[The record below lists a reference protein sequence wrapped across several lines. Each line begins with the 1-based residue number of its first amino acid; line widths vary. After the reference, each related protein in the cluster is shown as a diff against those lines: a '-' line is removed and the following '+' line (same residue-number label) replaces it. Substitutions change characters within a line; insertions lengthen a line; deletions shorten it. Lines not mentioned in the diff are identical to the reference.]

1 MDTHWYSSIH
11 EDLEKVESIMN
22 ETVRSENPKLT
33 EICRY
38 VLNSNGKRIRP
49 AICILTF
56 KACGGKD
63 TSGAIKIG
71 TALEVIH
78 NATLVHDDINDQG
91 ELRRGAKAAY
101 KQFSI
106 SKSIIAGDFLFVMG
120 FQFIRSVSLEIV
132 DYIIEAATS
141 MSAGEFDQKD
151 FEHNTA
157 ASEEIYMKI
166 IEGKTARLIES
177 GAKSGALLAGA
188 KIETIDRVG
197 EFAHNVGMAFQI
209 IDDTLDIIG
218 DEKITGKRTGSDI
231 MEGKPTLPIIFAMED
246 PKHGNRIRQIFEM
259 EVPEWSDISEAVD
272 LIKKTDSIPRCKE
285 KAKSIVNHAKVF
297 LNDLDESEYKTAL
310 IEMADYIAS
319 RDR

>member
-1 MDTHWYSSIH
+1 MDVHWYSSIH
-11 EDLEKVESIMN
+11 EDLEKVESIMD
-22 ETVRSENPKLT
+22 ETVRSENLKLT
-33 EICRY
+33 EICQY

-49 AICILTF
+49 AMCILSF
-56 KACGGKD
+56 KACGGGDPSK
-63 TSGAIKIG
+63 AIKVG
-71 TALEVIH
+71 AALEIIH

-106 SKSIIAGDFLFVMG
+106 SRSIIAGDFLFVMG
-120 FQFIRSVSLEIV
+120 FRFIRSVSMEVV
-132 DYIIEAATS
+132 DYIVEAATS

-151 FEHNTA
+151 FEHNVKVA
-157 ASEEIYMKI
+157 EADYMKI

-188 KIETIDRVG
+188 DIETIGKIG

-209 IDDTLDIIG
+209 IDDTLDVIG
-218 DEKITGKRTGSDI
+218 DEKVTGKRTGSDI

-246 PKHGNRIRQIFEM
+246 PKHGSRIREIFEM
-259 EVPEWSDISEAVD
+259 DAPEWSDIAEAVD
-272 LIKKTDSIPRCKE
+272 LIKKTDSITRCAE

-297 LNDLDESEYKTAL
+297 LNDLDPSEYKTAL
-310 IEMADYIAS
+310 FEMADYIVS